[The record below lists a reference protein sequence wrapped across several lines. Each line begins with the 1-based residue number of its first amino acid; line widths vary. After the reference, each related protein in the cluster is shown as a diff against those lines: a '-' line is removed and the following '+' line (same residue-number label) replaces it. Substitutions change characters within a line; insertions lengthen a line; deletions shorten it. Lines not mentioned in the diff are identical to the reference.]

1 MLRRIR
7 YDLKRNRILLLM
19 LLPASAFF
27 VLFYYLPMSGIVLA
41 FKDFRSNLGIFG
53 SPWVGLKNFEY
64 LIRSDTLLR
73 LTRNTVL
80 YNVAFMVVNH
90 TLMIAA
96 AIFLSEVGR
105 KAFRKLSQSLIFLPY
120 FISFVL
126 VAVFAYNLLSQR
138 GIINTALVSLGLERI
153 PFYSTPEV
161 WPIIL
166 IVFNA
171 WKTIGY
177 GTVIYLAAIA
187 GIDPTLYSAARIDG
201 AGVFKQVRYI
211 TLPLL
216 LPTLVILLLLE
227 IGQILRG
234 QFQLFYQLVGQ
245 NGLLFGTTDIIDTYV
260 FRVLVGSSASIGM
273 GAAVGLYQ
281 SFFGL
286 ILVVAVN
293 KLVKSLDSE
302 LSLF

>member
-1 MLRRIR
+1 MLNRIR

-19 LLPASAFF
+19 LLPAMAFF

-53 SPWVGLKNFEY
+53 SPWVGFKNFEY
-64 LIRSDTLLR
+64 LIRSDTLLN

-80 YNVAFMVVNH
+80 YNVAFMAVNH
-90 TLMIAA
+90 TVMIAA
-96 AIFLSEVGR
+96 AVFLSEVGR
-105 KAFRKLSQSLIFLPY
+105 KAFRKLAQSLIFLPY

-126 VAVFAYNLLSQR
+126 VGVFAYNLLSQR
-138 GIINTALVSLGLERI
+138 GVINTALDSLGLDRI
-153 PFYSTPEV
+153 PFYS
-161 WPIIL
+161 WPGAWPVIL
-166 IVFNA
+166 VAFNT

-234 QFQLFYQLVGQ
+234 QFQLFYQLIGQ
-245 NGLLFGTTDIIDTYV
+245 NGVLFSTTDIIDTYV

>member
-1 MLRRIR
+1 MLSRIR
-7 YDLKRNRILLLM
+7 ADLKKNKVLLAM
-19 LLPASAFF
+19 LLPAACFF
-27 VLFYYLPMSGIVLA
+27 ILFYYLPMTGIVLA

-53 SPWVGLKNFEY
+53 SPWVGFKNFEY
-64 LIRSDTLLR
+64 LIRSDTLLH
-73 LTRNTVL
+73 LTRNTIL
-80 YNVAFMVVNH
+80 YNLAFMVVNH
-90 TLMIAA
+90 ILMIAA
-96 AIFLSEVGR
+96 AVFLSEVGR
-105 KAFRKLSQSLIFLPY
+105 KTFRKLAQSLIFLPY

-126 VAVFAYNLLSQR
+126 VGVFAYNLLSQR
-138 GIINTALVSLGLERI
+138 GIVNTVLTSLGAESVA
-153 PFYSTPEV
+153 FYSTPGA
-161 WPIIL
+161 WPFIL
-166 IVFNA
+166 VAFNA

-211 TLPLL
+211 TIPLL

-245 NGLLFGTTDIIDTYV
+245 NGLLFESTDIIDTYV

-286 ILVVAVN
+286 ILVVVVN
-293 KLVKSLDSE
+293 KMVKSLDSD